1 MRALLTAAMIG
12 LLTTAA
18 YAQSMNMMGDKK
30 KLVTEEEVKAEQERD
45 SAYKSAISKLPSQK
59 PATDPWG
66 NVRGAG
72 APNNQ
77 AGARAGA
84 K

>member
-1 MRALLTAAMIG
+1 MRALVTAAIIA

-18 YAQSMNMMGDKK
+18 SAQGMNIMQDKK
-30 KLVTEEEVKAEQERD
+30 RLVTEEEVKAQQERD
-45 SAYKSAISKLPSQK
+45 SAYKSAISKVPAQK

-66 NVRGAG
+66 NIRGAG
-72 APNNQ
+72 APSAQ
-77 AGARAGA
+77 TGARAGS

>member
-1 MRALLTAAMIG
+1 MRALVTAAIIA
-12 LLTTAA
+12 LATTGAS
-18 YAQSMNMMGDKK
+18 AQSMNVLGDKK
-30 KLVTEEEVKAEQERD
+30 KVVTEEEVKAQQERD

-59 PATDPWG
+59 PANDPWG

-72 APNNQ
+72 APSGQ
-77 AGARAGA
+77 TGARAGS